1 MNPHSAGDAEPA
13 RPISATSPPGLD
25 ARNIQRLI
33 TAISYAS
40 RQWSEGKRA
49 LMTAHRPALGETCVP
64 SENQPGMMAPAEPGV
79 MPPGGVIR
87 FNVAESG
94 RTRRSA
100 VWLAVTAKST
110 DDVYVATKL
119 AGRFIKVSLHES
131 GSWQHGFI
139 SDDKAQGFRSPGQ
152 PRHFTI
158 WQRPDE
164 IIPGWTR
171 AVRIIIPDAA
181 LQTRPSPGTL
191 KKPVADLLAI
201 PGGDTSIVEI
211 WLESAVN
218 LTPPPLRGSQLAGR
232 LRQPGGGTVWVVGQR
247 MTLPWDPYQRFSQM
261 VTAAHSEATRLNP
274 NWAGDPP
281 LSICLHNPDSRNRE
295 LILCELAVT
304 ALIRRMVKML
314 NAVSGGLD
322 FSFVPEAERTWAQ
335 WEEAAGLASAIADQA
350 LAVIAA
356 GMTPQQAAD
365 WLLHTD
371 TSHVL
376 GHGGSLRRCHRT
388 DPPDYLD
395 TERPLTVT
403 IRADKHQGRGGR
415 RRRCR

>member
-1 MNPHSAGDAEPA
+1 
-13 RPISATSPPGLD
+13 
-25 ARNIQRLI
+25 
-33 TAISYAS
+33 
-40 RQWSEGKRA
+40 
-49 LMTAHRPALGETCVP
+49 
-64 SENQPGMMAPAEPGV
+64 MMAPAEPGV

-152 PRHFTI
+152 PRHFTT
-158 WQRPDE
+158 WQRPEE

-181 LQTRPSPGTL
+181 LQARPSPGTA

-261 VTAAHSEATRLNP
+261 LTAAHSEATRLNP

-314 NAVSGGLD
+314 NAISGGPD
-322 FSFVPEAERTWAQ
+322 FSFVPEAERTRAQ
-335 WEEAAGLASAIADQA
+335 RAMA
-350 LAVIAA
+350 L
-356 GMTPQQAAD
+356 
-365 WLLHTD
+365 
-371 TSHVL
+371 
-376 GHGGSLRRCHRT
+376 R
-388 DPPDYLD
+388 
-395 TERPLTVT
+395 
-403 IRADKHQGRGGR
+403 
-415 RRRCR
+415 